1 MHIRTASCFFF
12 FMLCL
17 VLLPAFLCA
26 QAAHC
31 AVRKSPFRIS
41 MESGSKIYA
50 VRCAS
55 CHQADGLGSS
65 NTTFPLNGVDVSGD
79 KIKLIAVVIK
89 GQSTQKEVNGKTDQK
104 IMPPNPD
111 IGDQDIADVLTYI
124 RNSFGNKASSVKESE
139 VKSARGK
146 LN

>member
-1 MHIRTASCFFF
+1 M
-12 FMLCL
+12 
-17 VLLPAFLCA
+17 
-26 QAAHC
+26 
-31 AVRKSPFRIS
+31 
-41 MESGSKIYA
+41 
-50 VRCAS
+50 
-55 CHQADGLGSS
+55 
-65 NTTFPLNGVDVSGD
+65 DVSGD

-89 GQSTQKEVNGKTDQK
+89 GQSTQKEVNEKTDQK

-111 IGDQDIADVLTYI
+111 IGNQDIADVLTYI

>member
-1 MHIRTASCFFF
+1 MHNRTTYCFSF

-17 VLLPAFLCA
+17 FLSPAFLTA

-41 MESGSKIYA
+41 MESGSKIYSG
-50 VRCAS
+50 RCAS
-55 CHQADGLGSS
+55 CHQSDGLGSS
-65 NTTFPLNGVDVSGD
+65 NTNFPLNGVDISGD

-89 GQSTQKEVNGKTDQK
+89 GKSTQKEVNGKVDQK

-111 IGDQDIADVLTYI
+111 IRNQDIADVLTYI

>member
-1 MHIRTASCFFF
+1 MHIRTASCFFYF
-12 FMLCL
+12 VLCF
-17 VLLPAFLCA
+17 VFLPTFLCA

-41 MESGSKIYA
+41 MESGNKIYTI
-50 VRCAS
+50 RCAS
-55 CHQADGLGSS
+55 CHNADGLGSS
-65 NTTFPLNGVDVSGD
+65 STTFPLKGEDVSGD
-79 KIKLIAVVIK
+79 KIKLITVVIK
-89 GQSTQKEVNGKTDQK
+89 GQLTQKEANGNTDQK

-111 IGDQDIADVLTYI
+111 IGDQDVADVLTYI

>member
-1 MHIRTASCFFF
+1 MHIGTASRFSFL
-12 FMLCL
+12 MLCI
-17 VLLPAFLCA
+17 VFSPALLCA

-41 MESGSKIYA
+41 MESGSKIYTA
-50 VRCAS
+50 RCAS

-65 NTTFPLNGVDVSGD
+65 STNFSLSGADVSGD
-79 KIKLIAVVIK
+79 KNRLIAVVIK
-89 GQSTQKEVNGKTDQK
+89 GQSTQKDVTGKVDQK

-111 IGDQDIADVLTYI
+111 IRDQDVADVLTYI